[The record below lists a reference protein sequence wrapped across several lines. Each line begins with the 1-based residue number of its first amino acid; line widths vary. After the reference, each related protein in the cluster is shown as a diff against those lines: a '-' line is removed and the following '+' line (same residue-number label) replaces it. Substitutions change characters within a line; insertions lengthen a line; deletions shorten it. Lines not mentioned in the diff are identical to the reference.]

1 MLKIIGL
8 SGGIASGKNFVA
20 KIFTQFPKLNIAVF
34 DADLVVH
41 QLLQK
46 PAIINQVAK
55 IFPSCVVANNINKT
69 ILGSLVF
76 NNQKNLVQLEKI
88 LHPLVQKEKQKF
100 LQQAKQKKQKMVLL
114 NVPLLLEKS
123 KNYRCH
129 FILSIIAN
137 KQIRF
142 FRFLQRSSQNNNIL
156 EATKKFQNINNKQ
169 IKDFQRILKADF
181 VLFNHFSFFL
191 TKQKIFNL
199 IRKIK

>member
-1 MLKIIGL
+1 MLKIVGL

-20 KIFTQFPKLNIAVF
+20 KIFTQFPKLNVAVF

-46 PAIINQVAK
+46 PVIINKIAK

-76 NNQKNLVQLEKI
+76 NNQQNLVQLEKI

-129 FILSIIAN
+129 FVLSIIVS
-137 KQIRF
+137 KKIRF
-142 FRFLQRSSQNNNIL
+142 FRFLQRSSQNNNVL

-169 IKDFQRILKADF
+169 INDFQRILKADF

-199 IRKIK
+199 IKKIK